1 MVSGATS
8 TAENP
13 SAALRELTEK
23 CLQIVLSLS
32 GSTQP
37 LPEDLSGLKVLR
49 DSLDSIIRKCEASA
63 RSGEEDNSSEP
74 SSQRSFAVRDGGSR
88 MRPPEGSESSP
99 EDDAFPQDKFWRSK
113 RRTQSEKDE
122 KKARLEKREEILRD
136 LRARV
141 SGFRSEQDEVSTPQT
156 PDASR
161 QAGTKVS
168 SEVFTARIQRASYWR
183 RGTLDWARQLLGIE
197 LGMTLAEKR
206 QSYLDMVKVCHPDHN
221 PAAGPDVMQ
230 DVNEAWEIL
239 RTQEQK

>member
-8 TAENP
+8 KEENP
-13 SAALRELTEK
+13 TAALRELTEK

-37 LPEDLSGLKVLR
+37 LPEDVSGLKVLR
-49 DSLDSIIRKCEASA
+49 DSLDTIIRKCEASA
-63 RSGEEDNSSEP
+63 RPREEDNSSEP

-88 MRPPEGSESSP
+88 MKPLEGSESSP

-141 SGFRSEQDEVSTPQT
+141 SGFRSEPDEMATPQT
-156 PDASR
+156 PPASR
-161 QAGTKVS
+161 QSGTKIS
-168 SEVFTARIQRASYWR
+168 IEVFNSRIQRASYWK
-183 RGTLDWARQLLGIE
+183 RGTLDWARQLLGVE
-197 LGMTLAEKR
+197 LGMTFAEKR

-221 PAAGPDVMQ
+221 PAAGPDAMQ
-230 DVNEAWEIL
+230 EVNEAWEIL
-239 RTQEQK
+239 QLQEQK